1 MIKLCIFD
9 LDGTVLDTVASIAHF
24 MNTVLVRHGIEPY
37 PTADYNYLAGAG
49 AGPLVHEALARRGM
63 DTPELFEAFI
73 NEYVPLYRDNV
84 AYKTTIFDGLKEQ
97 LDRLKAAG
105 ISLAIVSNKPDSQA
119 QAVVRATYGEGYF
132 DYVTGQKPGG
142 PLKPDITEVL
152 GAMARFGAA
161 PEQCLYFGDTSI
173 DMITG
178 KRSGIFTVGVLWG
191 FRGEDELTA
200 NGADALLRAPGEL
213 GDFVLT
219 FNPKGEK

>member
-24 MNTVLVRHGIEPY
+24 LNTVLVHHGIEPY
-37 PTADYNYLAGAG
+37 PVADYNYLAGAG
-49 AGPLVHEALARRGM
+49 AGPLVHEALARRGQ
-63 DTPELFEAFI
+63 DTPELFQSVME
-73 NEYVPLYRDNV
+73 EYIPLYRDNV

-152 GAMARFGAA
+152 GAMARFGVTSD
-161 PEQCLYFGDTSI
+161 ECLYFGDTSI

-178 KRSGIFTVGVLWG
+178 KRSGIYTVGVLWG
-191 FRGEDELTA
+191 FRGEDELRE
-200 NGADALLRAPGEL
+200 NGADFLLRLPTEL
-213 GDFVLT
+213 ADFVL
-219 FNPKGEK
+219 NSK

>member
-24 MNTVLVRHGIEPY
+24 LNTVLLRHGIEPY
-37 PTADYNYLAGAG
+37 PVADYNYLAGAG
-49 AGPLVHEALARRGM
+49 ATSLVHEALARRGQ
-63 DTPELFEAFI
+63 DTPELFQSVME
-73 NEYVPLYRDNV
+73 EYIPLYRDNV

-97 LDRLKAAG
+97 LDRLKREG

-142 PLKPDITEVL
+142 PLKPDITEVHA
-152 GAMARFGAA
+152 AMARFGVT
-161 PEQCLYFGDTSI
+161 PDECLYFGDTSI

-178 KRSGIFTVGVLWG
+178 KRAGIFTVGVLWG
-191 FRGEDELTA
+191 FRGEDELRE
-200 NGADALLRAPGEL
+200 NGADALLNTPSEL
-213 GDFVLT
+213 GDFVLN
-219 FNPKGEK
+219 FH

>member
-24 MNTVLVRHGIEPY
+24 MNTVLIRHGIEPY
-37 PTADYNYLAGAG
+37 PVADYNYLAGAG
-49 AGPLVHEALARRGM
+49 ASALVHEALARRGM

-73 NEYVPLYRDNV
+73 NEYVPLYRENV

-105 ISLAIVSNKPDSQA
+105 IALAIVSNKPDTQA

-152 GAMARFGAA
+152 GAMAYFGAT
-161 PEQCLYFGDTSI
+161 PDECLYFGDTSI

-178 KRSGIFTVGVLWG
+178 TRAGIFTVGVLWG
-191 FRGEDELTA
+191 FRGEDELRE
-200 NGADALLRAPGEL
+200 NGADTLLATPSSL
-213 GDFVLT
+213 GDFVLNFT
-219 FNPKGEK
+219 SKETR